1 MQAPLFRLP
10 LPFILDSALF
20 GEYRP
25 TWHNEASIVGQYENP
40 VPDMRG
46 TNGGSRYAMPFRIV
60 PDLGQRPENSV
71 QSPSK
76 QRCHVFQHN
85 CSRSQFANHAK
96 GLKEQSTSLSIQ
108 SCPRSGVGNILAGE
122 ASADNVDCFEA
133 VTSALSDVAFS
144 VDVRPMLFK
153 DFRCVVVNF
162 HLPFAGHSS
171 PLET

>member
-46 TNGGSRYAMPFRIV
+46 TNGGSRYAMPFRIK
-60 PDLGQRPENSV
+60 PDLGQRPEYSV

-85 CSRSQFANHAK
+85 DSRSEFANQAN
-96 GLKEQSTSLSIQ
+96 GLKEQSASLSIQ
-108 SCPRSGVGNILAGE
+108 SCPESGVGNVLAGE
-122 ASADNVDCFEA
+122 ASADNVDPLE
-133 VTSALSDVAFS
+133 VVLSTLSDVAFS
-144 VDVRPMLFK
+144 VDVRPMLGK
-153 DFRCVVVNF
+153 HLGCVVIDF
-162 HLPFAGHSS
+162 
-171 PLET
+171 

>member
-1 MQAPLFRLP
+1 
-10 LPFILDSALF
+10 
-20 GEYRP
+20 
-25 TWHNEASIVGQYENP
+25 
-40 VPDMRG
+40 MRR
-46 TNGGSRYAMPFRIV
+46 TNGGSRYAMPFRIK

-85 CSRSQFANHAK
+85 DSRSEFANQAN
-96 GLKEQSTSLSIQ
+96 GLEEQSRAFPVK
-108 SCPRSGVGNILAGE
+108 SCPEPGVGNILTGE
-122 ASADNVDCFEA
+122 SSTDNVDCFEV